1 MSRPGPAALP
11 LDAINRPVGRSLTE
25 KHAMAFIEIKN
36 LFKHFKKVVAID
48 HIDLEVKEGEMLTL
62 LGPSGCGKTTT
73 LRCIAGLEKPDEG
86 DIVIDGKSML
96 AAGFVPPS
104 KRGIGMV
111 FQNYA
116 VWPHMKVFNNV
127 VYGMKLQGVAKQ
139 EIAERA
145 RQVLELVGLKGLE
158 DRYPAQLSGGQ
169 QQRVALGR
177 ALVRNPKVMLLD
189 EPLSNLD
196 AKLREKMRF
205 EIKSLVRRMGI
216 TSVYVTHDQA
226 EAMVISDRIAVMES
240 GQVVQV
246 GTPEDIYRKPANRFV
261 ADFIGT
267 MNFIPGEIVE
277 VEAESERAVVRTEF
291 NADMLCTATDI
302 RSASPG
308 QKVNAS
314 IRPEDVEV
322 FTEPPSNRQN
332 LFKGT
337 IAHKAY
343 LGNFLYFFVNINN
356 TMIRAQVPHY
366 LPQEEGQELYLFLN
380 PEKSMLL
387 F

>member
-1 MSRPGPAALP
+1 
-11 LDAINRPVGRSLTE
+11 
-25 KHAMAFIEIKN
+25 MAFIEIQN
-36 LFKHFKKVVAID
+36 LFKRFKSVVAVN
-48 HIDLEVKEGEMLTL
+48 HIQLEVNKGEMLTL

-73 LRCIAGLEKPDEG
+73 LRCLAGLERPEEG
-86 DIVIDGKSML
+86 DIVIDGKPML
-96 AAGFVPPS
+96 SEGFVHPS

-127 VYGMKLQGVAKQ
+127 VYGLKIQRMSKQ
-139 EIAERA
+139 SIQEKAQ
-145 RQVLELVGLKGLE
+145 QVLELVGLTGLE

-169 QQRVALGR
+169 QQRVALAR
-177 ALVRNPKVMLLD
+177 ALVSNPKVLLLD

-226 EAMVISDRIAVMES
+226 EAMVISDRIAIMDS
-240 GQVVQV
+240 GNVVQI
-246 GTPEDIYRKPANRFV
+246 GTAQEIYEKPANRFV

-267 MNFIPGEIVE
+267 MNFMSGEV
-277 VEAESERAVVRTEF
+277 VQVLQDTDAVYVRTEF
-291 NADMLCTATDI
+291 SEKMLCKTDSI
-302 RSASPG
+302 TETTPG
-308 QKVNAS
+308 KKVYAS

-322 FTEPPSNRQN
+322 FTQPPQATEN

-337 IAHKAY
+337 IVNKAY
-343 LGNFLYFFVNINN
+343 LGNFLYLFVNVDG
-356 TMIRAQVPHY
+356 TMIRVQLPHHM
-366 LPQEEGQELYLFLN
+366 PQEEGQELYLFLN
-380 PEKSMLL
+380 PQKCIVL

>member
-1 MSRPGPAALP
+1 
-11 LDAINRPVGRSLTE
+11 
-25 KHAMAFIEIKN
+25 MAFIEIQN
-36 LFKHFKKVVAID
+36 LFKRFRKVVAVN
-48 HIDLEVKEGEMLTL
+48 HIQLEVNKGEMLTL

-73 LRCIAGLEKPDEG
+73 LRCIAGLENPEEG
-86 DIVIDGKSML
+86 DIVIDGKPML
-96 AAGFVPPS
+96 SEGFVQPS

-127 VYGMKLQGVAKQ
+127 VYGLKIQRMSKQ
-139 EIAERA
+139 SIQEKAQR
-145 RQVLELVGLKGLE
+145 VLGLVGLTGLE
-158 DRYPAQLSGGQ
+158 DRYPTQLSGGQ
-169 QQRVALGR
+169 QQRVALAR
-177 ALVRNPKVMLLD
+177 ALVSNPKVLLLD

-226 EAMVISDRIAVMES
+226 EAMVISDRIAVMDS
-240 GQVVQV
+240 GNVVQI
-246 GTPEDIYRKPANRFV
+246 GTAQDIYKKPANRFV

-267 MNFIPGEIVE
+267 MNFMSGEIVQ
-277 VEAESERAVVRTEF
+277 VLQDTDAVYVRTEF
-291 NADMLCTATDI
+291 SEKMLCKTDSITATT
-302 RSASPG
+302 PG
-308 QKVNAS
+308 KKVYAS

-322 FTEPPSNRQN
+322 FTEPPQAREN

-337 IAHKAY
+337 IVHKAY
-343 LGNFLYFFVNINN
+343 LGNFLYFFVSVND
-356 TMIRAQVPHY
+356 TMIRVQVPHH
-366 LPQEEGQELYLFLN
+366 LPQEEGQELYLLLN
-380 PEKSMLL
+380 PQKCMIL

>member
-1 MSRPGPAALP
+1 
-11 LDAINRPVGRSLTE
+11 
-25 KHAMAFIEIKN
+25 MAFIEIKN
-36 LFKHFKKVVAID
+36 LFKHFKNVVAVN
-48 HIDLEVKEGEMLTL
+48 HIDLAVNQGEMLTL

-73 LRCIAGLEKPDEG
+73 LRCIAGLETPEEG
-86 DIVIDGKSML
+86 EIVIDGKPML
-96 AAGFVPPS
+96 SQGFVPPS

-116 VWPHMKVFNNV
+116 VWPHMRVSNNV
-127 VYGMKLQGVAKQ
+127 VYGLRLQK
-139 EIAERA
+139 IS
-145 RQVLELVGLKGLE
+145 RQSIKEKAQQALELVGLTGLE

-169 QQRVALGR
+169 QQRVALAR
-177 ALVRNPKVMLLD
+177 ALVRNPTVLLLD

-196 AKLREKMRF
+196 AKLRERMRF
-205 EIKSLVRRMGI
+205 EIKGLVRRMGI

-240 GQVVQV
+240 GNVVQI
-246 GTPEDIYRKPANRFV
+246 GTAQEIYEQPANRFV

-267 MNFIPGEIVE
+267 MNFMSGEVVKILQDTDQVY
-277 VEAESERAVVRTEF
+277 VRTEF
-291 NADMLCTATDI
+291 SDKMLCTTSDM
-302 RSASPG
+302 SETTPG
-308 QKVNAS
+308 KKVYAS

-322 FTEPPSNRQN
+322 FTKPPQAREN

-343 LGNFLYFFVNINN
+343 LGNFLYFFVSVND
-356 TMIRAQVPHY
+356 TMIRVQIPHPM
-366 LPQEEGQELYLFLN
+366 PQEEGEELYLFLN
-380 PEKSMLL
+380 PQKCMIL